1 VLDHTPISGVAAV
14 LGISWD
20 TAHMA
25 VTDVGTQLLIDHPGR
40 LDGVEVVG
48 VDEHAWRHTRKGDKY
63 VTVIRDPGRHRPRP
77 AALVA
82 RRRLKTSGGSDRSF
96 RARVATNASFK
107 TAAASRPRRHRRDGP
122 LPRGRC

>member
-1 VLDHTPISGVAAV
+1 MLDHTPISGVAAV

-48 VDEHAWRHTRKGDKY
+48 VDEHAVRHEALLFRMEVRGL
-63 VTVIRDPGRHRPRP
+63 HRLVVV
-77 AALVA
+77 AA
-82 RRRLKTSGGSDRSF
+82 G
-96 RARVATNASFK
+96 
-107 TAAASRPRRHRRDGP
+107 
-122 LPRGRC
+122 